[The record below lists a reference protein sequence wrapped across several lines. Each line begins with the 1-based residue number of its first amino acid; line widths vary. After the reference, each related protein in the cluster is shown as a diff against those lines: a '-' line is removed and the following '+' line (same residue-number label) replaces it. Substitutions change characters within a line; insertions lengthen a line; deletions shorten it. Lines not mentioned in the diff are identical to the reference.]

1 MTRSEYVSA
10 DLKPSKRKL
19 WFDDVVNEGGKGEIH
34 DITNWHFLSRDDAFP
49 SRRCTECEAALR
61 VLPLRCVGQGERQDA
76 RRSHSVGLFKVAALC
91 SNYPDCEFPLFH
103 IMYSQFWIRTAWYD
117 DRKSKK
123 KSGEEEKV
131 LEEKVSGVVKEEKVL
146 TKPASKKR
154 KLMQDSREILTYEY
168 LRSLSDD
175 Q

>member
-91 SNYPDCEFPLFH
+91 SNYPDCKFPLFH
-103 IMYSQFWIRTAWYD
+103 ILYSQYWIRSAWFD
-117 DRKSKK
+117 DRKIKK
-123 KSGEEEKV
+123 KVTCEKSGKLQVGGVVKDEKV
-131 LEEKVSGVVKEEKVL
+131 LG
-146 TKPASKKR
+146 KPASKKC
-154 KLMQDSREILTYEY
+154 KLMQSSSNVLTYEY
-168 LRSLSDD
+168 LRSLSDE